1 MQPTETALPRVID
14 DCHELL
20 KWLIP
25 LLDKFPR
32 SRRFTLGER
41 LESGLLAVL
50 EECVDAA
57 YSKHKRSP
65 NSIAAN
71 RRLSSVRHLWR
82 LAYELRVIP
91 RNRYFYGSQRL
102 VDIGTQL
109 GAWQKSRAAG

>member
-1 MQPTETALPRVID
+1 MPPTETILPQVID

-32 SRRFTLGER
+32 TRRFTLGER

-57 YSKHKRSP
+57 YSQHKRTQLS
-65 NSIAAN
+65 AAN
-71 RRLSSVRHLWR
+71 RRLSSVRH
-82 LAYELRVIP
+82 
-91 RNRYFYGSQRL
+91 
-102 VDIGTQL
+102 
-109 GAWQKSRAAG
+109 